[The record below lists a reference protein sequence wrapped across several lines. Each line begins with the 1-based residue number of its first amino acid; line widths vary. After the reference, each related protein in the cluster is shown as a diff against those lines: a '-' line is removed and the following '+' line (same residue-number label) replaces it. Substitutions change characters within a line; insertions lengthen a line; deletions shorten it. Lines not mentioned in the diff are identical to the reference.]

1 MQLTSVVSLKET
13 CIVKMSREFQ
23 HIIRFAGTDING
35 TQPVTY
41 ALTSVK
47 GVGIKLANAIIE
59 KSGISPGARMGFLS
73 ISEVEKIEDVLKNP
87 VKYGIP
93 LWLLNRRK
101 DRETGNNI
109 HLLSSDLVLQTKND
123 IDEQKKM
130 RSWRGFRHS
139 YGLKVRGQR
148 TRTTGRKGKAIG
160 VKKKQVR
167 RQ

>member
-1 MQLTSVVSLKET
+1 MP
-13 CIVKMSREFQ
+13 REFQ
-23 HIIRFAGTDING
+23 HIIRFAGTDVEG

-59 KSGISPGARMGFLS
+59 RSGISPETRMGFLS
-73 ISEVEKIEDVLKNP
+73 SADVEKIEDILKNP

-93 LWLLNRRK
+93 AWLLNRRK
-101 DRETGNNI
+101 DVETGKDL
-109 HLLSSDLVLQTKND
+109 HLLGSDLVLQTKND
-123 IDEQKKM
+123 IDQMKKI
-130 RSWRGFRHS
+130 RSWKGFRHS

>member
-1 MQLTSVVSLKET
+1 
-13 CIVKMSREFQ
+13 MSREFQ
-23 HIIRFAGTDING
+23 YIIRFVGTDIEG
-35 TQPVTY
+35 AQPVTY
-41 ALTSVK
+41 ALTKIK

-59 KSGISPGARMGFLS
+59 KSGISPEARMGFLS
-73 ISEVEKIEDVLKNP
+73 SAEVEKIEDVLKNP

-101 DRETGNNI
+101 DVETGNDL
-109 HLLSSDLVLQTKND
+109 HLLGSDLLLQTKND
-123 IDEQKKM
+123 IDQMKKI
-130 RSWRGFRHS
+130 RSWKGFRHS

-148 TRTTGRKGKAIG
+148 TKTTGRKGKAIG

>member
-1 MQLTSVVSLKET
+1 MP
-13 CIVKMSREFQ
+13 REFQ
-23 HIIRFAGTDING
+23 HIIRFVGTDIEG

-59 KSGISPGARMGFLS
+59 KAGISPETRMGFLS
-73 ISEVEKIEDVLKNP
+73 SADVEKIEDILKNP

-93 LWLLNRRK
+93 AWLLNRRK
-101 DRETGNNI
+101 DVETGKDL
-109 HLLSSDLVLQTKND
+109 HLLGSDLVLQTKND
-123 IDEQKKM
+123 IDQMKKI
-130 RSWRGFRHS
+130 RSWKGFRHS

>member
-1 MQLTSVVSLKET
+1 MP
-13 CIVKMSREFQ
+13 REFQ
-23 HIIRFAGTDING
+23 HIIRFAGTDIEG
-35 TQPVTY
+35 SQPVTY

-47 GVGIKLANAIIE
+47 GVGIKLANAVIE
-59 KSGISPGARMGFLS
+59 KAGISPEARMGFLS
-73 ISEVEKIEDVLKNP
+73 SADVEKIEDIITNP

-93 LWLLNRRK
+93 AWLLNRRK
-101 DRETGNNI
+101 DVETGENI
-109 HLLSSDLVLQTKND
+109 HLLGSDLVLQTKND
-123 IDEQKKM
+123 IDQMKKIK
-130 RSWRGFRHS
+130 SWKGFRHS